1 MLPRQYP
8 GDEWNVTM
16 VEGWRSPR
24 VVSVKCGDG
33 TSSSVGGAMTTGC
46 SHGGVKHGPRG
57 WAATC
62 RSPGLGHA
70 GNSPSGGRRLRTGS
84 AEPPRPFKWCQ
95 AIHVSGNDCHRS
107 AIWVWQFL
115 PPPESATRLG
125 YAIISAGRMVLG
137 HIPDV
142 MAMLVGTPVGLV
154 RFKPA
159 ADGADPTQNGA
170 GIPAAGSPQTNGRTA
185 CTGPAKGMPTYIH
198 HPGGKGNQ
206 TCPSGIEGLQGEARP
221 THPARVSGP
230 WRWRT
235 RKDPFKG
242 VWGDVLVWWQGEPET
257 AGNALMAR
265 LQSEQPDRFT
275 EAQPQIMR
283 PNVKEW
289 RGLMA
294 KKLVYGATDEDS
306 AGHNGLPKLAVVGAD
321 PKC

>member
-242 VWGDVLVWWQGEPET
+242 VWGDVLVLWQSEPET

-265 LQSEQPDRFT
+265 LLPEQPDRFT
-275 EAQPQIMR
+275 QAKLGTMR
-283 PNVKEW
+283 CRVKQREGVA
-289 RGLMA
+289 RHHGQR
-294 KKLVYGATDEDS
+294 
-306 AGHNGLPKLAVVGAD
+306 AGSRCHP
-321 PKC
+321 

>member
-1 MLPRQYP
+1 
-8 GDEWNVTM
+8 M
-16 VEGWRSPR
+16 VAGWRSPR

-46 SHGGVKHGPRG
+46 NHGGVKHGPRG

-84 AEPPRPFKWCQ
+84 AGPPRPFKWCQ
-95 AIHVSGNDCHRS
+95 AIHGSGNDCHRS

-115 PPPESATRLG
+115 PPWESATRLG
-125 YAIISAGRMVLG
+125 YAIISADRMVLG

-159 ADGADPTQNGA
+159 ANGADPTRNGA

-185 CTGPAKGMPTYIH
+185 CTGPAKRMPAYIH
-198 HPGGKGNQ
+198 HPRTATGDKHAQAGTKVDLHL
-206 TCPSGIEGLQGEARP
+206 SGVEGLQGETGP
-221 THPARVSGP
+221 THAARVSGP

-242 VWGDVLVWWQGEPET
+242 VWRDVLVLWQSEPET
-257 AGNALMAR
+257 AGKALMVR
-265 LQSEQPDRFT
+265 LLPEQPDRFT
-275 EAQPQIMR
+275 ETQPQIMR

-294 KKLVYGATDEDS
+294 KKLVYGATDEDP
-306 AGHNGLPKLAVVGAD
+306 AELNGLPKLALVGAG
-321 PKC
+321 PRC